1 VNNPTEFRSLG
12 VDTIRDTIRWFD
24 AQGGRVTA
32 GVLVIELRSGGKP
45 GWRPAVSA
53 GQSATE
59 YAASVAS
66 WLSTHFPDLTEPTGN
81 PHPAAVVEVIHLHYE
96 LGKGRLLPREHA
108 SRIRA
113 AVRAFN
119 RKWQY
124 DPKEGAAA

>member
-1 VNNPTEFRSLG
+1 MSHAPGNANVTPLVTPPEVEEGSRRTSPLAATSTRDELAAALNDLRERGVNNPTEFRSLG

-66 WLSTHFPDLTEPTGN
+66 
-81 PHPAAVVEVIHLHYE
+81 
-96 LGKGRLLPREHA
+96 
-108 SRIRA
+108 
-113 AVRAFN
+113 
-119 RKWQY
+119 
-124 DPKEGAAA
+124 